1 MTDQAQ
7 TTGKSEE
14 KKQDDGSFAFLL
26 KDLREKQN
34 ISQSRLA
41 ERAEF
46 DHSYLSRLETGA
58 RMPSREAI
66 DKIATALAFKKGD
79 VEYDHLLI
87 RANFMPYRIT
97 PLFASFPVLAEAL
110 LVLEDGAIPSE
121 IRDALD
127 QSIRLS
133 TMMAKFYRTKPLIV
147 A

>member
-14 KKQDDGSFAFLL
+14 KKQDDGTFAFLL

-46 DHSYLSRLETGA
+46 DHSYLSRLESGA
-58 RMPSREAI
+58 RTPTRDAIKRIAEA
-66 DKIATALAFKKGD
+66 LGFVEGD
-79 VEYDHLLI
+79 AEYDHLLI
-87 RANFMPYRIT
+87 RSNFMPYRIT
-97 PLFASFPVLAEAL
+97 SLFAGFPVLADAL